1 MNFWYKIIK
10 DLSDDKTCKS
20 FQKLQEDF
28 NINADQIWK
37 YMQLVNSFIETGRA
51 LVLV

>member
-1 MNFWYKIIK
+1 MIK
-10 DLSDDKTCKS
+10 DLSGDKTCKS

-37 YMQLVNSFIETGRA
+37 YIQLENSFLETGRTEESE
-51 LVLV
+51 